1 MVSGF
6 IIVAWCILLLA
17 DLIWHNYFTYWF
29 VSMHAEFDALT
40 GSKISALDIGAPAVR
55 MSYSPTSGHTVIA
68 ILQVGPA

>member
-1 MVSGF
+1 
-6 IIVAWCILLLA
+6 
-17 DLIWHNYFTYWF
+17 
-29 VSMHAEFDALT
+29 MHAEFDALT